1 MTKSLLKKCVKI
13 YIIKLNDLIKLFL
26 DNWIEI
32 KDEFEF

>member
-1 MTKSLLKKCVKI
+1 MTKTLLKKCVKI
-13 YIIKLNDLIKLFL
+13 CIIKLNDLIKLFL